1 MPPIMDLPKIKKTI
15 RIFAVAQGALIALL
29 VFMAVLFQQRLQLLG
44 KGEQFMNGVV
54 AAFVIQL
61 LLFYP
66 VFRFANKEAERD
78 FSLIGK
84 TLNQEELK
92 SFTKQKRWA
101 DVVKMAVFGFF
112 FIFIL
117 ALKPTTPT
125 LVLSVVYY
133 SFVLTVITYLQCY
146 NFAARKRSKTL
157 GTP

>member
-15 RIFAVAQGALIALL
+15 RIFAVAQCALIALL

-44 KGEQFMNGVV
+44 REEQFMSGVV

-66 VFRFANKEAERD
+66 IFRFAGKEADRD

-92 SFTKQKRWA
+92 AFTKQKRWS
-101 DVVKMAVFGFF
+101 DVTKMAVFGFF

-125 LVLSVVYY
+125 LVLSVIYY
-133 SFVLTVITYLQCY
+133 SFVLTIVSYLQCY
-146 NFAARKRSKTL
+146 NFAARRRSKEL